1 MPNLFKL
8 FTKEN
13 ITFALAVFG
22 SVGTLISA
30 IASFIHRHKKLS
42 IHISKL
48 YFDHTSIWLY
58 CIFEN
63 KSQLPI
69 SINSLSVQIKNI
81 FIHTSQIPQKVLEI
95 TDRSGN
101 TITNRRE
108 FYSIS
113 FPIFLPALG
122 GTAGYVYFDIPE
134 ERLEI
139 LPTELFFQ
147 AGTNRGMV
155 RKRKL
160 SYTLVDD
167 WEDMY

>member
-1 MPNLFKL
+1 MPDFSNI

-13 ITFALAVFG
+13 ITFSLAVFG
-22 SVGTLISA
+22 SIGTLISA
-30 IASFIHRHKKLS
+30 IISFIHRRKKLS

-69 SINSLSVQIKNI
+69 SINSLAVQIRNS
-81 FIHTSQIPQKVLEI
+81 FIYTSQIPQKVFEV

-101 TITNRRE
+101 TITSKRE
-108 FYSIS
+108 FYSIA
-113 FPIFLPALG
+113 FPISLPALS
-122 GTAGYVYFDIPE
+122 GTAGYVYFDIPG
-134 ERLEI
+134 ERLET

-155 RKRKL
+155 KKRKL
-160 SYTLVDD
+160 SYMLADD
-167 WEDMY
+167 WGDMY